1 MRVVR
6 SPSPPEDVDHPALFL
21 FMAGGITGTPRWQL
35 DLLKLLRD
43 GPNMLVVLDPR
54 RDNFDTSDAS
64 LFHEQIEWEFSAIE
78 MAHGMSF
85 WFPAE
90 SVCSIAL
97 FELGQ
102 ATMCEDNL
110 FVGCDPAY
118 PRRADVVKQLSLCRR
133 DGFEVQVRDNLGDL
147 AQDILK
153 WSDQ

>member
-6 SPSPPEDVDHPALFL
+6 SPFPPEEVDHPALFL

-43 GPNMLVVLDPR
+43 APERLVILDPR
-54 RDNFDTSDAS
+54 RENFDTSD
-64 LFHEQIEWEFSAIE
+64 FDEQVEWEFSAIE

-90 SVCSIAL
+90 SVCPIAL

-118 PRRADVVKQLSLCRR
+118 PRRNDVVKQLSLCRR
-133 DGFEVQVRDNLGDL
+133 NGFEVQVRDSLGDL
-147 AQDILK
+147 SKDILK
-153 WSDQ
+153 WCER

>member
-1 MRVVR
+1 
-6 SPSPPEDVDHPALFL
+6 
-21 FMAGGITGTPRWQL
+21 MAGGITGTPRWQL

-43 GPNMLVVLDPR
+43 APERLVILDPR
-54 RDNFDTSDAS
+54 RENFDTSD
-64 LFHEQIEWEFSAIE
+64 FDEQVEWEFSAIE

-90 SVCSIAL
+90 SVCPIAL

-118 PRRADVVKQLSLCRR
+118 PRRNDVVKQLSLCRR
-133 DGFEVQVRDNLGDL
+133 NGFEVQVRDSLGDL
-147 AQDILK
+147 SKDILK
-153 WSDQ
+153 WCER